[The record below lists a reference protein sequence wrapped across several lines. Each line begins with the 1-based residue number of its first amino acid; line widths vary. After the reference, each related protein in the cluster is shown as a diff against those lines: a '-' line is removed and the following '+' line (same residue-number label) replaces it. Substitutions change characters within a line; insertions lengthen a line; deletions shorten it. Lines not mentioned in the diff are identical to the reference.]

1 MIRIKSAALN
11 YLKGILVGFGA
22 IIPGV
27 SGGTAAIAL
36 GVFGGLLE
44 AVANITKH
52 FKRSVIYIMPIMAGA
67 ITGIY
72 ILSSPLAVFCDRYML
87 LSRIVFCIISI
98 ISAAFFVKREL
109 LGRIRKSCFFW
120 MALGVAVSYITDL
133 SLMRLNEV
141 CRGESIIYLLL
152 CGIPLSLA
160 LVLPAISF
168 SYMLLC
174 FNLYEPTVKAIAQ
187 NDIGFLAPLLLGV
200 CIGGFIFSKLLYKLT
215 ENYRPETYSFV
226 LGFVIVSLINV
237 FI

>member
-1 MIRIKSAALN
+1 MNGIKSAAVN

-22 IIPGV
+22 VIPGV

-36 GVFGGLLE
+36 GVFGNLLE

-52 FKRSVIYIMPIMAGA
+52 FKRSVIYILPILAGS

-72 ILSSPLAVFCDRYML
+72 ILASPLAVFCDNYML
-87 LSRIVFCIISI
+87 LSKIVFCIISC
-98 ISAAFFVKREL
+98 ISAVFFVKREL
-109 LGRIRKSCFFW
+109 FGKIRKSSFLW
-120 MALGVAVSYITDL
+120 MALGIAVSYITDF
-133 SLMRLNEV
+133 SLMKLNEV
-141 CRGESIIYLLL
+141 CCGKSFLYLLL

-187 NDIGFLAPLLLGV
+187 HDIVFLAPLFAGV
-200 CIGGFIFSKLLYKLT
+200 CIGGFIFSKLLYKLA
-215 ENYRPETYSFV
+215 ENHRAETYSFV
-226 LGFVIVSLINV
+226 LGFVVVSLINV